1 MNLKGCIRAVA
12 ELVLS
17 VSQLNDYAANLLR
30 RDFLLKNISV
40 KGEISG
46 YKRYTSGHA
55 YFSLKDEASVI
66 SCVMFKPDS
75 FGLGFKPSN
84 GMSVTARGYVSIYTQ
99 EGRYQLY
106 VKEMEQQG
114 EGELYVRFMRLKE
127 KLSKEGLFDE
137 SHKKPLPALPRCIGV
152 VTSEMGAVYSDIKN
166 VVTRRFP
173 KMNILL
179 CPTAVQGEGAA
190 AQIAAAIRRMD
201 KLKLADVLIVC
212 RGGGSVEDLWP
223 FNDED
228 VARAIYDCSIP
239 VVSAVGHETDYS
251 ISDFAADMRAPTP
264 SAAAELCTPEM
275 ESIMASLSAA
285 QSNMTKAVK
294 SKISERQARV
304 SSITSSHAVMIP
316 VYRID
321 AGRQNLSA
329 RIDSIDGAVNLR
341 LRNGRSRARGIAAPH
356 VKMDIMHAI
365 YKQQDRSDGN
375 IKALRNGMDSSM
387 DNLRNRMQ
395 GIAESL
401 RLCGPE
407 NVLRRGFAMIRSKG
421 GDYLYS
427 TDDLT
432 TGERIELIMRD
443 GTAEAEIKNKEG

>member
-1 MNLKGCIRAVA
+1 MNLKGYIRAMA
-12 ELVLS
+12 EFVLT
-17 VSQLNDYAANLLR
+17 VSQLNDYAANVLR
-30 RDFLLKNISV
+30 RDFLLKNICV

-46 YKRYTSGHA
+46 YKRHTSGHA
-55 YFSLKDEASVI
+55 YFSLKDETSVI

-84 GMSVTARGYVSIYTQ
+84 GISVTARGYVSIYAQ

-106 VKEMEQQG
+106 VKEMEHQG

-137 SHKKPLPALPRCIGV
+137 SHKKPLPALPKCIGV
-152 VTSEMGAVYSDIKN
+152 VTSEMGAVYCDIKN
-166 VVTRRFP
+166 IVTRRFP

-190 AQIAAAIRRMD
+190 SQIADAIRRMD
-201 KLKLADVLIVC
+201 KLKVADVLIVC

-223 FNDED
+223 FNDEE
-228 VARAIYDCSIP
+228 VARAIYGCSIP

-251 ISDFAADMRAPTP
+251 ISDFVADMRAPTP
-264 SAAAELCTPEM
+264 SAAAELCTPEL

-285 QSNMTKAVK
+285 QSFITRAVK

-321 AGRQNLSA
+321 AERQSLST
-329 RIDSIDGAVNLR
+329 RVDSIDETVESILSIGE
-341 LRNGRSRARGIAAPH
+341 SKTKGIAAPH
-356 VKMDIMHAI
+356 IKMDMMHTVHI
-365 YKQQDRSDGN
+365 QQAKSDGH
-375 IKALRNGMDSSM
+375 IEELRNSIMSSM
-387 DNLRNRMQ
+387 DSRRSHMH
-395 GIAESL
+395 GMAKSL

-407 NVLRRGFAMIRSKG
+407 NMLRRGFAMIKSKG
-421 GDYLYS
+421 GEYLYS
-427 TDDLT
+427 TGDLT
-432 TGERIELIMRD
+432 PGKRIELIMRD
-443 GTAEAEIKNKEG
+443 GTAEAEIKDKED

>member
-1 MNLKGCIRAVA
+1 MCIR
-12 ELVLS
+12 
-17 VSQLNDYAANLLR
+17 DR
-30 RDFLLKNISV
+30 
-40 KGEISG
+40 
-46 YKRYTSGHA
+46 
-55 YFSLKDEASVI
+55 
-66 SCVMFKPDS
+66 
-75 FGLGFKPSN
+75 
-84 GMSVTARGYVSIYTQ
+84 
-99 EGRYQLY
+99 
-106 VKEMEQQG
+106 
-114 EGELYVRFMRLKE
+114 
-127 KLSKEGLFDE
+127 
-137 SHKKPLPALPRCIGV
+137 
-152 VTSEMGAVYSDIKN
+152 
-166 VVTRRFP
+166 
-173 KMNILL
+173 
-179 CPTAVQGEGAA
+179 
-190 AQIAAAIRRMD
+190 
-201 KLKLADVLIVC
+201 
-212 RGGGSVEDLWP
+212 

>member
-1 MNLKGCIRAVA
+1 MNLKGWIIVMS
-12 ELVLS
+12 ELVLT

-30 RDFLLKNISV
+30 RDFLLKNICV

-46 YKRYTSGHA
+46 YKRHTSGHA
-55 YFSLKDEASVI
+55 YFSLKDEISVI
-66 SCVMFKPDS
+66 SCVMFKPDT

-84 GMSVTARGYVSIYTQ
+84 GMFVTVRGYVSIYAQ
-99 EGRYQLY
+99 EGRFQLY
-106 VKEMEQQG
+106 VKEMDQQG
-114 EGELYVRFMRLKE
+114 KGELYLRFMDLKE

-137 SHKKPLPALPRCIGV
+137 SHKKPLPALPKCIGV

-166 VVTRRFP
+166 IVARRFP

-190 AQIAAAIRRMD
+190 SQIADAIRRMD

-223 FNDED
+223 FNDEI

-251 ISDFAADMRAPTP
+251 ISDFVADIRAPTP
-264 SAAAELCTPEM
+264 SAAAELCTPEI
-275 ESIMASLSAA
+275 ECIMASLNAA
-285 QSNMTKAVK
+285 QNYITRAVK
-294 SKISERQARV
+294 NKISERQARI
-304 SSITSSHAVMIP
+304 SSITSSYAIMIP

-321 AGRQNLSA
+321 AGQQSLSA
-329 RIDSIDGAVNLR
+329 RIDSIGEAVNSR
-341 LRNGRSRARGIAAPH
+341 LRIGRSSTRGIEAPH
-356 VKMDIMHAI
+356 INKDIMHTI
-365 YKQQDRSDGN
+365 HKEQDRSDSN
-375 IKALRNGMDSSM
+375 IKALRNGMVSSM
-387 DNLRNRMQ
+387 DSRRNRMY
-395 GIAESL
+395 GIVKSL

-407 NVLRRGFAMIRSKG
+407 NVLRRGFAMIRSKTG
-421 GDYLYS
+421 RYLYS
-427 TDDLT
+427 ANDLT
-432 TGERIELIMRD
+432 PGKHIELIMRD

>member
-1 MNLKGCIRAVA
+1 M
-12 ELVLS
+12 
-17 VSQLNDYAANLLR
+17 YR
-30 RDFLLKNISV
+30 RGNVRDGRSILGYQKRSNEKIS
-40 KGEISG
+40 
-46 YKRYTSGHA
+46 
-55 YFSLKDEASVI
+55 KDE
-66 SCVMFKPDS
+66 
-75 FGLGFKPSN
+75 
-84 GMSVTARGYVSIYTQ
+84 YT
-99 EGRYQLY
+99 
-106 VKEMEQQG
+106 
-114 EGELYVRFMRLKE
+114 
-127 KLSKEGLFDE
+127 
-137 SHKKPLPALPRCIGV
+137 ALPHSRTG
-152 VTSEMGAVYSDIKN
+152 G
-166 VVTRRFP
+166 
-173 KMNILL
+173 
-179 CPTAVQGEGAA
+179 GAA

>member
-1 MNLKGCIRAVA
+1 MA
-12 ELVLS
+12 ELVLT

-30 RDFLLKNISV
+30 RDFLLKNICV

-46 YKRYTSGHA
+46 YKRHTSGHA
-55 YFSLKDEASVI
+55 YFSLKDETSVI

-84 GMSVTARGYVSIYTQ
+84 GISVTARGYVSIYVQ

-114 EGELYVRFMRLKE
+114 EGELYIRFMRLKE

-137 SHKKPLPALPRCIGV
+137 SHKKPLPVLPKCIGV

-166 VVTRRFP
+166 IVTRRFP

-190 AQIAAAIRRMD
+190 SQIAGAIRCMD

-223 FNDED
+223 FNDEG
-228 VARAIYDCSIP
+228 VARAIYGCSIP

-251 ISDFAADMRAPTP
+251 ISDFVADMRAPTP
-264 SAAAELCTPEM
+264 SAAAELCTPEL

-285 QSNMTKAVK
+285 QSSITRAVK

-321 AGRQNLSA
+321 AGRQSLST
-329 RIDSIDGAVNLR
+329 RIDSIDEAVNSR
-341 LRNGRSRARGIAAPH
+341 LRNGRSRTGVIEAPH
-356 VKMDIMHAI
+356 INMDIMHTI
-365 YKQQDRSDGN
+365 HKEQDRSDGI
-375 IKALRNGMDSSM
+375 IKALRNGMVSSM
-387 DNLRNRMQ
+387 YGRKNRMR
-395 GIAESL
+395 GIVESL
-401 RLCGPE
+401 RLCEPE
-407 NVLRRGFAMIRSKG
+407 NMLRRGFAMIRSKDG
-421 GDYLYS
+421 SYLYS
-427 TDDLT
+427 ANDLT
-432 TGERIELIMRD
+432 PGRRIELIMRD